1 MRTARTSDLRGAA
14 VPPIMYGTAWKED
27 RTQALALEAIATG
40 FRAFDTAGLV
50 VVHFGGCGRVVPKQ
64 TRGDVNVGRI
74 LDRDAG
80 CDAVAEQVRIDR
92 AGPTP
97 YGCGL

>member
-40 FRAFDTAGLV
+40 FRAFDTANQRKHYVEEG
-50 VVHFGGCGRVVPKQ
+50 
-64 TRGDVNVGRI
+64 VG
-74 LDRDAG
+74 A
-80 CDAVAEQVRIDR
+80 AVSDQPPIG
-92 AGPTP
+92 GPT
-97 YGCGL
+97 